1 MFREIEG
8 VVRKWRESVVG
19 QDHVL
24 EAVEPYLWR
33 WAADLIPPD
42 RPAASFLFAGPTGVG
57 KTYAGE
63 ALAEAFGRKAIV
75 IDCGFLQE
83 RHEIATLLGAP
94 PGYLGHRETK
104 PRITQQTLEEQKPF
118 PIVIF
123 DEFEKAADSLHK
135 ALLGIL
141 DRGILTL
148 GDNTVVSFRGTC
160 IIMTSNIA
168 SREISDCLSGRW
180 GFSPGSRRGFSG
192 AMKKAFLPE
201 FVARVDEFLAFKP
214 LNREKIVEIMKLEI
228 SKLSERLAG
237 LLIHMTCEEG
247 AAETLVESWS
257 PELGARPAVRK
268 FEKAVLEQI
277 ARARLRYKENAPLK
291 AIVRKDLSVEV
302 SPLKKSDGMV

>member
-8 VVRKWRESVVG
+8 VIRKWRESVVG

-33 WAADLIPPD
+33 WAADLSPPD

-104 PRITQQTLEEQKPF
+104 PRITQQTLEDQKPF

-148 GDNTVVSFRGTC
+148 GDNTVVSFRGAC

-168 SREISDCLSGRW
+168 SREVSDCLSGRW

-192 AMKKAFLPE
+192 AMRKAFLPE
-201 FVARVDEFLAFKP
+201 FIARVDEFLTFNP
-214 LNREKIVEIMKLEI
+214 LDRDKIREIMRLEI
-228 SKLSERLAG
+228 GKLSERLAG
-237 LLIHMTCEEG
+237 AMIHLSCDGLAPEALI
-247 AAETLVESWS
+247 ESWS
-257 PELGARPAVRK
+257 PDLGARPAVRK
-268 FEKAVLEQI
+268 FEKKVLVEI
-277 ARARLRYKENAPLK
+277 ARARLRYKENTPLK
-291 AIVRKDLSVEV
+291 AVVRKDLSVEV
-302 SPLKKSDGMV
+302 SPIKKSDGML